1 MTNPTKSV
9 YTPYLVRFLPVK
21 ETKPTTTH
29 TCSHTNNSHR
39 HADTVEG
46 IVLEY
51 RQGLG
56 TAGRLHFHSSLS
68 CTGEGNG
75 DPPVFL
81 PGEPQGRGSPVGC
94 RLWVAQSRTRLK
106 WLSSSSR
113 PRVVELIV
121 MFCPLPEAFLHSPQ
135 WKNTAFVTR
144 NYISKYSEQTLKQM

>member
-1 MTNPTKSV
+1 MTNPAKSV

-51 RQGLG
+51 WQGLG

-75 DPPVFL
+75 DPLQCSCLENPRDGGAWWAAVL
-81 PGEPQGRGSPVGC
+81 GSPRVGHDWRDLAAAALSIHYYC
-94 RLWVAQSRTRLK
+94 YSAVVFSMIIIIHREQMLK
-106 WLSSSSR
+106 ADWDWILVKLAVS
-113 PRVVELIV
+113 
-121 MFCPLPEAFLHSPQ
+121 C
-135 WKNTAFVTR
+135 
-144 NYISKYSEQTLKQM
+144 